1 MEIYKNTMLD
11 WLMPSRLALATLS
24 VASRTRSSIN
34 SKSYWNYARLVDGTD
49 EPGASALREKEP
61 MSEQSKQFWA
71 GARAEIPL
79 LIGVIPFGLIY
90 GALAVNAGLSNAE
103 AQLMSSIVFAG
114 SAQFITAQL
123 VHQAA
128 PGLVIVLTIA
138 IVNLRHMLY
147 SASMAPYIAS
157 LPTRW
162 KAVLSYL
169 LTDEAYAPTILHY
182 EKHGITPYAHWFWL
196 GAGCTLW
203 AFWQTSTAVGIFLGA
218 AIPESWSL
226 DFALPLTFI
235 AMLVPVLRGRPAIAA
250 ALSAGVV
257 ALLAFS
263 LPYKLGL
270 IVAALVGILVGT
282 LLERIS

>member
-1 MEIYKNTMLD
+1 
-11 WLMPSRLALATLS
+11 
-24 VASRTRSSIN
+24 
-34 SKSYWNYARLVDGTD
+34 
-49 EPGASALREKEP
+49 

-103 AQLMSSIVFAG
+103 AQLMSAIVFAG

-123 VHQAA
+123 VHEAA

-157 LPTRW
+157 LSTRW

-182 EKHGITPYAHWFWL
+182 EKDGVTPYAHWFWL

-203 AFWQTSTAVGIFLGA
+203 TFWQTSTAVGIFLGA
-218 AIPESWSL
+218 SIPESWSL

-282 LLERIS
+282 LLELSLIHI

>member
-1 MEIYKNTMLD
+1 
-11 WLMPSRLALATLS
+11 
-24 VASRTRSSIN
+24 
-34 SKSYWNYARLVDGTD
+34 
-49 EPGASALREKEP
+49 
-61 MSEQSKQFWA
+61 MSEQSKEFWA
-71 GARAEIPL
+71 GARAEISL
-79 LIGVIPFGLIY
+79 LIGVIPFGMIY

-103 AQLMSSIVFAG
+103 AQLMSAIVFAG

-123 VHQAA
+123 VHEAA

-157 LPTRW
+157 LPARW

-182 EKHGITPYAHWFWL
+182 EKHGVTPYAHWFWL